1 MVEKFS
7 LQVDVLKFML
17 IAILKEKQTLTM
29 EHSFVVEIHDL
40 S

>member
-7 LQVDVLKFML
+7 LQADVLEFML
-17 IAILKEKQTLTM
+17 IAILKEKQTLRM
-29 EHSFVVEIHDL
+29 ENRFVVKTHDL